1 MSEPEKTIIP
11 RRLWVSKEDLDR
23 IERTLEVCR
32 RLQRPEHEI
41 QELRNS
47 LIAVYGEERK

>member
-1 MSEPEKTIIP
+1 MSEDKETKA
-11 RRLWVSKEDLDR
+11 RKVRVSKEDMDR

-41 QELRNS
+41 QELRNN
-47 LIAVYGEERK
+47 LIAVYGEEIKQ